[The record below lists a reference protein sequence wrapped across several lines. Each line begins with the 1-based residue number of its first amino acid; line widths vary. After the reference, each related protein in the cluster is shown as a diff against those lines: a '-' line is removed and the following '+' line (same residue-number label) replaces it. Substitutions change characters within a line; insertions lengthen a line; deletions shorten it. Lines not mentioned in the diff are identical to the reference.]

1 MGIRCAKV
9 DKISDKMRL
18 DGAKM
23 RKMRDVSSVFGPLRG
38 EDPLQAANSPAS
50 RGAGEG

>member
-1 MGIRCAKV
+1 MGIRWTKV

-23 RKMRDVSSVFGPLRG
+23 RKMRDVSSILAPPRG
-38 EDPLQAANSPAS
+38 EDLLQPANS
-50 RGAGEG
+50 

>member
-1 MGIRCAKV
+1 MGIRWTKV

-23 RKMRDVSSVFGPLRG
+23 RKLRDVSSVFGLSGGRG
-38 EDPLQAANSPAS
+38 DLKAPTPW
-50 RGAGEG
+50 